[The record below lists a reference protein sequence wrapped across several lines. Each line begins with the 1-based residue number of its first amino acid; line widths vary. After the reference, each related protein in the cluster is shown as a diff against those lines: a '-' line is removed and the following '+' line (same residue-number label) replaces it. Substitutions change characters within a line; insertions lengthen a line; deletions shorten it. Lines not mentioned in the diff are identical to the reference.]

1 MGSLTI
7 CSGLQPKGLPNLA
20 LEPTPNSLR
29 SCVAAAIG
37 RGSPPAFGF
46 AVEVTMSIL
55 TAWAMKVTRIAL
67 PVALF
72 LGSLVAPPGP
82 QAQQAGK
89 VARIGFLQAAQ
100 NENVTAFVQALRDI
114 GYVDGQNVLIETRIY
129 GAMLDQLPNLA
140 NELVTLKCDVILA
153 AAPYAI
159 RAATSATSTIPIV
172 GIDLESD
179 PVESGWARSLSH
191 PGGNLTGVFLDL
203 PELGGKQLQ
212 LLTEAVPGLSR
223 VGVVWDSTIG
233 DVQFR
238 AIEAAARAA
247 GVTLRSLAI
256 QRVEDVKDA
265 FDRAAREGLHGVVI
279 LSSPLIHAQRAQITS
294 LALQMRLPSMSLFTL
309 FPRSGGLMAY
319 GPNLPDMYK
328 RAATYIDRILKG
340 AKVVDLPIE
349 RPYRFEFV
357 VNVKTAKAL
366 GLTIPPS
373 ILFQADEV
381 IQ

>member
-1 MGSLTI
+1 
-7 CSGLQPKGLPNLA
+7 
-20 LEPTPNSLR
+20 
-29 SCVAAAIG
+29 
-37 RGSPPAFGF
+37 
-46 AVEVTMSIL
+46 MSIL

-72 LGSLVAPPGP
+72 LGSFVAPPGP

-89 VARIGFLQAAQ
+89 VARIGFLQALQ
-100 NENVTAFVQALRDI
+100 NENVTAFVQALHDL
-114 GYVDGQNVLIETRIY
+114 GYVDGQNALIETRLY
-129 GAMLDQLPNLA
+129 GAMLEQLPTLA
-140 NELVTLKCDVILA
+140 NELVTLQCDVILA

-159 RAATSATSTIPIV
+159 RAATSVTSTIPIV

-179 PVESGWARSLSH
+179 PVASGWARSLSH

-203 PELGGKQLQ
+203 PELGGKQIQ

-223 VGVVWDSTIG
+223 VGVLWDATIG

-247 GVTLRSLAI
+247 GMTLQSLAI
-256 QRVEDVKDA
+256 QRGEEVKDA
-265 FDRAAREGLHGVVI
+265 FDRAAHEGLHGVVI
-279 LSSPLIHAQRAQITS
+279 LSSPLIHAQRMHITS
-294 LALQMRLPSMSLFTL
+294 LALQMRLPTISLSTL

-328 RAATYIDRILKG
+328 RAATYVDRLLKG

-366 GLTIPPS
+366 GLTIPS
-373 ILFQADEV
+373 STLFQADEV

>member
-1 MGSLTI
+1 
-7 CSGLQPKGLPNLA
+7 
-20 LEPTPNSLR
+20 
-29 SCVAAAIG
+29 
-37 RGSPPAFGF
+37 
-46 AVEVTMSIL
+46 
-55 TAWAMKVTRIAL
+55 MKVTRIAL

-212 LLTEAVPGLSR
+212 LLTEAMPGLSR

-319 GPNLPDMYK
+319 GPNLSDMYK
-328 RAATYIDRILKG
+328 RAATYIDKILKG

-373 ILFQADEV
+373 ILVQADEV